1 MKGYT
6 EHAFTEL
13 GYLQDRDVEAIKAL
27 MQGRSFMH
35 FDIRSSNYAGNH
47 TLVVSTTRP
56 DTTEDE
62 LKGMFLFSMALTISE
77 MYREIEAGR
86 PTQSEVIA

>member
-1 MKGYT
+1 MRSYT
-6 EHAFTEL
+6 EHVFTEL
-13 GYLQDRDVEAIKAL
+13 GYLQDRDVEAIKAR
-27 MQGRSFMH
+27 MQGRSYMH
-35 FDIRSSNYAGNH
+35 FDIRASNYAGNH

-62 LKGMFLFSMALTISE
+62 LTGMFLFGMALTISE
-77 MYREIEAGR
+77 MHREIEAGK